1 MTRYKVLTF
10 FFLVGHLSLFGQS
23 KLQDKQIKKIVFLGN
38 SITYSGTYVTF
49 IDAYLTLRDPQK
61 KYEIINLGLPSET
74 VSGLSEPDHA
84 SGKFPRPVLEDR
96 LGRVLSQTQPDLV
109 IACYGMNDGI
119 YKPFDLERFQAFK
132 KGILDM
138 REKVILSGAEI
149 IHITPPVY
157 DGDNVAYGE
166 VLERYSQWLVDMRKA
181 QWEVVDL
188 HVPMKRESMEQR
200 LSQPDFSFSPDG
212 VHPDQSGHL
221 FMAKQ
226 LLLYLGYSEIA
237 QSKDIKN
244 TLMQFRNGMEVFELI
259 QKRQQISKNAWLTAI
274 GHKRP
279 GIKAGLERSEAEQQQ
294 NEINIKIETLLT
306 E

>member
-1 MTRYKVLTF
+1 
-10 FFLVGHLSLFGQS
+10 
-23 KLQDKQIKKIVFLGN
+23 
-38 SITYSGTYVTF
+38 
-49 IDAYLTLRDPQK
+49 
-61 KYEIINLGLPSET
+61 
-74 VSGLSEPDHA
+74 
-84 SGKFPRPVLEDR
+84 
-96 LGRVLSQTQPDLV
+96 
-109 IACYGMNDGI
+109 
-119 YKPFDLERFQAFK
+119 
-132 KGILDM
+132 
-138 REKVILSGAEI
+138 
-149 IHITPPVY
+149 
-157 DGDNVAYGE
+157 
-166 VLERYSQWLVDMRKA
+166 
-181 QWEVVDL
+181 
-188 HVPMKRESMEQR
+188 MEQR
-200 LSQPDFSFSPDG
+200 LSHPDFSFSPDG

-244 TLMQFRNGMEVFELI
+244 TLMQFRNGMEVYELI